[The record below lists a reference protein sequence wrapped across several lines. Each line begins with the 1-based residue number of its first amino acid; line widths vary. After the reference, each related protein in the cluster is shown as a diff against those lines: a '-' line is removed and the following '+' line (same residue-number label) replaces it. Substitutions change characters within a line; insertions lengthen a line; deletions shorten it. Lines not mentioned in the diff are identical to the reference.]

1 MDHNLEEIEYLKHKI
16 SEYEHKISYQS
27 HRFVSRLPD
36 LEPTQVFE
44 RKVIYQLKV
53 ENEALRRQLG
63 LAPKPEGKEANIPE
77 RDTNN
82 TNVHQRLSDFH
93 KKLEEVISENLV
105 VDYSLTGDELFRRM
119 ERDRRL
125 LIEKHNEEITQLK
138 VRILELEGHG
148 GTLPKRYSNI
158 NQIFNEQLDFYREKN
173 L

>member
-1 MDHNLEEIEYLKHKI
+1 MEKTVDSLNSKIRGFDHNIEEIEYLKHKI
-16 SEYEHKISYQS
+16 SEYEHKISYQN
-27 HRFVSRLPD
+27 HRFTTRLPD

-63 LAPKPEGKEANIPE
+63 LSPKQEGKEINIPE
-77 RDTNN
+77 KDTNSYHVN
-82 TNVHQRLSDFH
+82 QRLADFH

-105 VDYSLTGDELFRRM
+105 VDYSLTGDELYRRM

-138 VRILELEGHG
+138 VKILEL
-148 GTLPKRYSNI
+148 
-158 NQIFNEQLDFYREKN
+158 
-173 L
+173 